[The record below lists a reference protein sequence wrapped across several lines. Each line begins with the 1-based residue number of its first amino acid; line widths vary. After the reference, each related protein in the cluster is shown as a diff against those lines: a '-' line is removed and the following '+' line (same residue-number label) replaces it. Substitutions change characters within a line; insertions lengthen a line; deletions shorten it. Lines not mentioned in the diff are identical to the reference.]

1 MTYSLHL
8 YLTDCSG
15 KLVSTLFT
23 VDKELEAQRRNILH
37 KTTGQGDVQT
47 EKTPA
52 VLNQGIVPYLLLHAA
67 SHCSLGK
74 VQ

>member
-8 YLTDCSG
+8 YLTDSSG
-15 KLVSTLFT
+15 KLISALFT
-23 VDKELEAQRRNILH
+23 IDKEPEAQRRSILP

-52 VLNQGIVPYLLLHAA
+52 VLNQGIVPCLQLHAA